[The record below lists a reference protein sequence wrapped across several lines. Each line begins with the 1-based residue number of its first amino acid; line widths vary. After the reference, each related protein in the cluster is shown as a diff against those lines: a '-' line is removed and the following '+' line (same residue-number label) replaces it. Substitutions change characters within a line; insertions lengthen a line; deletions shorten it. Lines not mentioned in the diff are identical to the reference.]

1 MDSFIRELYL
11 SDLCGAYK
19 AFKHSD
25 ESISAI
31 SKQESIYNKL
41 ASHLEKSDLALF
53 EEYLDNAAVVKS
65 DELFHAYVSGM
76 NDFIHLIIGVLT
88 SIN

>member
-1 MDSFIRELYL
+1 MDSFVRELFL
-11 SDLCGAYK
+11 SDLCGAIK

-25 ESISAI
+25 ESISAV

-41 ASHLEKSDLALF
+41 ASHLEKSDIDLF

-65 DELFHAYVSGM
+65 EELFHAYVSGM
-76 NDFIHLIIGVLT
+76 KDFIHLIISVFDE
-88 SIN
+88 